1 MSLVGNQKGY
11 LILNLSHYNLL
22 SYVKLSEYIT
32 EMKFDK
38 DPLVVEQNN
47 YSTKTVNVY
56 IVHNLHAWPRNN
68 YKQFQI

>member
-11 LILNLSHYNLL
+11 LILNLYHYNLL

-47 YSTKTVNVY
+47 YSTKTVN
-56 IVHNLHAWPRNN
+56 I
-68 YKQFQI
+68 

>member
-1 MSLVGNQKGY
+1 MSLVGNQRGY

-22 SYVKLSEYIT
+22 FYIKLSEYIT

-38 DPLVVEQNN
+38 DPLVVEENN
-47 YSTKTVNVY
+47 YSTKTVNVW
-56 IVHNLHAWPRNN
+56 IVYDLNACPRNN